1 MSIFCSEMF
10 TFFIC
15 SMVSFALLKN
25 YSETRYW
32 FGSKKGNY
40 FQNKFADR
48 FVKNF
53 GDSEKEIEAL
63 NQPKREFLRVGWH
76 TK

>member
-1 MSIFCSEMF
+1 MPSLFCSRNVVLF
-10 TFFIC
+10 L
-15 SMVSFALLKN
+15 FAAWLASLYIKN
-25 YSETRYW
+25 SVRPDI

-53 GDSEKEIEAL
+53 GDSEKEIEL
-63 NQPKREFLRVGWH
+63 LTIE
-76 TK
+76 TKS